1 MAQMRPTLPIQ
12 HLSAPQ
18 KLRLIHII
26 GVRPLNHMRS
36 INRLVERRPP
46 GAGVVL
52 GVAVEEGVATDGGDP
67 DAVLF
72 CRLFV
77 AVGGH
82 ACLCVGECVWV

>member
-1 MAQMRPTLPIQ
+1 
-12 HLSAPQ
+12 
-18 KLRLIHII
+18 
-26 GVRPLNHMRS
+26 
-36 INRLVERRPP
+36 
-46 GAGVVL
+46 
-52 GVAVEEGVATDGGDP
+52 VAVEEGVATDGGDP